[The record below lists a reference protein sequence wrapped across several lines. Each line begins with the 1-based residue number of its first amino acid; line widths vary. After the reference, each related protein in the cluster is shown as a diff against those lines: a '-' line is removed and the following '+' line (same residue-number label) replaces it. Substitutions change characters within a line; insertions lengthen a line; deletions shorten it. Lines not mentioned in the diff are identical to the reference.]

1 MKRWL
6 LAIGALLG
14 SAWTCAQAD
23 YVLIVCDL
31 GVPKSKSNLQA
42 GAPGMQGMMPGG
54 GGMDGPGGGM
64 QEMMRRMQGMG
75 GPPGRMGGRMGGG
88 EEGMQPGGGA
98 GRFGGPGGR
107 FGGGMNPFGGLQG
120 LFGNPNLEE
129 DDEDESSTLKVS
141 AVIEVKRWLQDMRI
155 IKAPGAAGAMN
166 PGLNPNL
173 GRGGM
178 NPGSFGG
185 PGGFGRGGMGGMGM
199 GAGGGLAGATLDRFL
214 KFQHQWGK
222 TGLYNAGDI
231 QWRKFDVPPVDA
243 RYKARKEVLKEKTPE
258 NLRELARWV
267 LNNGKVDE
275 FPKIMDD
282 LASVDPDDSAVV
294 AYKKVK
300 TDMDRKITK
309 DDPAAY
315 YWQNKLGNYKVKLDS
330 DKYPHYVLLYPSS
343 SAKSDAP
350 EVENRLKRLEENYR
364 AFFYWFALKGKA
376 LPVPDQRLVAIL
388 VDKPEEYQDYRK
400 AFDNIVSADDGFYA
414 RRENLVFF
422 SATPLDEGYDALD
435 KSMKDLWQGKW
446 KRSALIDGSYTKGV
460 DPQADAVTIVRN
472 QVKTLLLQALESES
486 ELAAVSHDGTL
497 QLASV
502 TGLVPRAVSAPE
514 WVQFGTGSF
523 FETPKGAWWQ
533 GTGAPSHL
541 YLKKFKD
548 WEKNKKLDTPAE
560 TTLKKVITDEYFR
573 EARKLNQDA
582 AWMKARTMTW
592 ALTYYLAEQHL
603 DKLVDYYQQL
613 GNLPRDMEFDEEI
626 LTGCFARAFKLG
638 DKDNP
643 NQPRSEALKGLA
655 KDWYDYMSQVQLENG
670 QALKEADEA
679 QESKRE
685 KARAKR
691 SAPAA
696 EKKKEETEKKKEE
709 KKKDKNKDKNKEE
722 SK

>member
-1 MKRWL
+1 
-6 LAIGALLG
+6 
-14 SAWTCAQAD
+14 
-23 YVLIVCDL
+23 
-31 GVPKSKSNLQA
+31 
-42 GAPGMQGMMPGG
+42 
-54 GGMDGPGGGM
+54 
-64 QEMMRRMQGMG
+64 
-75 GPPGRMGGRMGGG
+75 
-88 EEGMQPGGGA
+88 
-98 GRFGGPGGR
+98 
-107 FGGGMNPFGGLQG
+107 
-120 LFGNPNLEE
+120 
-129 DDEDESSTLKVS
+129 
-141 AVIEVKRWLQDMRI
+141 
-155 IKAPGAAGAMN
+155 
-166 PGLNPNL
+166 
-173 GRGGM
+173 
-178 NPGSFGG
+178 
-185 PGGFGRGGMGGMGM
+185 
-199 GAGGGLAGATLDRFL
+199 
-214 KFQHQWGK
+214 
-222 TGLYNAGDI
+222 
-231 QWRKFDVPPVDA
+231 
-243 RYKARKEVLKEKTPE
+243 
-258 NLRELARWV
+258 

-446 KRSALIDGSYTKGV
+446 KRSALLDGSYTRGV

-533 GTGAPSHL
+533 GTGAPSHI

-679 QESKRE
+679 RESKRE

-691 SAPAA
+691 SAPAI

-709 KKKDKNKDKNKEE
+709 KKKDENKDKNKEE